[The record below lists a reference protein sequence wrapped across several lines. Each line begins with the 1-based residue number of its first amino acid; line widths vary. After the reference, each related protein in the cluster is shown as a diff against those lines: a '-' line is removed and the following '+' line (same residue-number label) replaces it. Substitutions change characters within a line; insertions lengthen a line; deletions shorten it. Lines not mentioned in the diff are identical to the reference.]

1 MGRTPK
7 PLTILVHP
15 DLAEWSEWS
24 DLAAQGH
31 TVHFTLHPEQDYLAS
46 DIDLILAPNA
56 HRMDENLRKYLPLA
70 IQAARSRR
78 YGPKKEDKG
87 PMKPVREE

>member
-1 MGRTPK
+1 MGKTPK
-7 PLTILVHP
+7 PLVILVHP
-15 DLAEWSEWS
+15 DLAEWPEWS

-31 TVHFTLHPEQDYLAS
+31 TIERTWS
-46 DIDLILAPNA
+46 DLNDREMAEADLILAPTA

-78 YGPKKEDKG
+78 YGPKKEGGDT
-87 PMKPVREE
+87 E

>member
-1 MGRTPK
+1 MGKTPK
-7 PLTILVHP
+7 PLVILVHP
-15 DLAEWSEWS
+15 DLAEWPEWTA
-24 DLAAQGH
+24 LAGQGH
-31 TVHFTLHPEQDYLAS
+31 TIRQALESELAEV
-46 DIDLILAPNA
+46 DLILAPTA